1 MYSPLKACLCAY
13 VYSLAGGI
21 SLKTLQHRNFIFILF
36 IYFFFFM
43 HRLCVH
49 GKLELRSVVL
59 GPTASANETSRVSYL
74 DERVMSR

>member
-21 SLKTLQHRNFIFILF
+21 SLKTLQHRNVIFIYL
-36 IYFFFFM
+36 FFFM

-74 DERVMSR
+74 NELVMSR

>member
-1 MYSPLKACLCAY
+1 MCTAWQGEFLSKHYSIEMLFLFY
-13 VYSLAGGI
+13 
-21 SLKTLQHRNFIFILF
+21 FI
-36 IYFFFFM
+36 FFFM

-59 GPTASANETSRVSYL
+59 GLTASANETSRVSYL

>member
-1 MYSPLKACLCAY
+1 
-13 VYSLAGGI
+13 
-21 SLKTLQHRNFIFILF
+21 
-36 IYFFFFM
+36 M

>member
-1 MYSPLKACLCAY
+1 MCTAWQGEFLSKHYS
-13 VYSLAGGI
+13 I
-21 SLKTLQHRNFIFILF
+21 EILF
-36 IYFFFFM
+36 LFYLLFFFFFM

>member
-21 SLKTLQHRNFIFILF
+21 SLKTLQHRNVIFILF
-36 IYFFFFM
+36 FFFFFM

-59 GPTASANETSRVSYL
+59 GLTASANETSRVSYL

>member
-21 SLKTLQHRNFIFILF
+21 SLKTLQHRNVIF

-74 DERVMSR
+74 NERVMSR